1 MDKKQIPNS
10 TNTVNKETSETYL
23 DEEVL
28 NRMRKM
34 YKRQK
39 KEKTPVVIKQKVSVI
54 ET

>member
-1 MDKKQIPNS
+1 MDKKPYPNN
-10 TNTVNKETSETYL
+10 TRTVNKETTETNI

-39 KEKTPVVIKQKVSVI
+39 KEKSPVVIKHKVSVI
-54 ET
+54 ES